1 MRRHICPISL
11 LIAAMLMTLA
21 FVLAGCQDVSGSDGA
36 GDATSTSADA
46 GAATTLPHLTTT
58 THAPGTTEAPTLV
71 TNRYEQNDPK
81 LHWLGPWTAT
91 GGADDS
97 GGSLVYTEDTASS
110 VSLKFSGVSIS
121 LVTRVGLALGEITAT
136 LDSGDPV
143 TIDCYSDTP
152 GYQQII
158 WFADPLPNTTH
169 YLKLECAGTSN
180 PASGGVGIYVDAFAI
195 TGTLLPWE

>member
-1 MRRHICPISL
+1 MRRLVSAIPL
-11 LIAAMLMTLA
+11 LVTATLLGAALI
-21 FVLAGCQDVSGSDGA
+21 FVGCRDISGSDTTA
-36 GDATSTSADA
+36 GDTTTSLDSM
-46 GAATTLPHLTTT
+46 GSTTLPHLTSTT
-58 THAPGTTEAPTLV
+58 AHPGTTEEPTLV

-110 VSLKFSGVSIS
+110 VTLKFTGVSIS
-121 LVTRVGLALGEITAT
+121 LITRVGLALGRITAT
-136 LDSGDPV
+136 LDSGAPT

-158 WFADPLPNTTH
+158 WAADPLPNSTH

-180 PASGGVGIYVDAFAI
+180 PASGGVGIYIDAFAI
-195 TGTLLPWE
+195 TGTLDAY